1 MWLELYFWL
10 EIFLL
15 VNDTSLSNKKAT
27 VKSLTSNRL
36 TDFLDGSNKD
46 INRKS
51 TAVDGSTNANQNSIL
66 DLGRAMFEADEILGE
81 APALIVASKSKVDPM
96 LNLQAI
102 IESYRVFREEV
113 SSVEDLQLGD
123 QLRWFLFQGPD
134 NPQLE
139 NVEMAMSENVESLEE
154 LVTEETEPVI
164 KKKQTKKIAS
174 PADKVGDVKK
184 TWVQNHSSSLAY
196 DLTEHFAMQCI
207 QFKTS

>member
-1 MWLELYFWL
+1 M
-10 EIFLL
+10 
-15 VNDTSLSNKKAT
+15 NDTSLSNKKAT
-27 VKSLTSNRL
+27 VKSLTSSRL

-81 APALIVASKSKVDPM
+81 APALIVASKSNVDPM

-113 SSVEDLQLGD
+113 SSVVDLQLGD
-123 QLRWFLFQGPD
+123 QLRRFLFQGPD

-139 NVEMAMSENVESLEE
+139 NVEVAMSEDIESLEE

-164 KKKQTKKIAS
+164 KKKKQTKKIAS

-184 TWVQNHSSSLAY
+184 T
-196 DLTEHFAMQCI
+196 
-207 QFKTS
+207 